1 MCSPRAIATNPSVR
15 LNRAAQLAVFNAI
28 SRARVQCH
36 RDRDFLDGRKVG
48 RPVGRNRCAYYGL
61 ASFRPRLTAA
71 QTRLEASPLLE
82 VERPSHFVSNGKYL
96 AS

>member
-48 RPVGRNRCAYYGL
+48 RPVGGTAVPITGSPHFDPVL
-61 ASFRPRLTAA
+61 PPRK
-71 QTRLEASPLLE
+71 P
-82 VERPSHFVSNGKYL
+82 G
-96 AS
+96 